1 MPIALIT
8 TLIQLIE
15 MGITVVPQVIS
26 AAQTAVS
33 LIESGA
39 APTVAQQVQID
50 DALSTAHASL
60 QAATPA

>member
-15 MGITVVPQVIS
+15 MGITVVPEVIS

-39 APTVAQQVQID
+39 PPTPAQQAQID
-50 DALSTAHASL
+50 AALSATHASL